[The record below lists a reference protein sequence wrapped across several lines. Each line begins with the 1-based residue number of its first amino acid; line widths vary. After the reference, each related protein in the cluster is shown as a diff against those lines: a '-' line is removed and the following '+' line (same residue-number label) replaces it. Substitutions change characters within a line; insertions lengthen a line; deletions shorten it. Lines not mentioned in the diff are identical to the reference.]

1 MDFRRLFTLLVPL
14 TVMLIGLPLAGVA
27 LAGKAVSPYLAFPP
41 VTAFVAHAPFSWLA
55 FIALTAMVLVSVTPF
70 VYRVARSK
78 WPARE
83 TPVSRRPL
91 AWWGWLGVAVVAL
104 AWGLAW
110 NRFSW
115 FEPFQEYTFTPIW
128 LGYVLVVNALTSRRS
143 GKCLLSDRPRYLLA
157 LFALSAAFWWFFE
170 YLNRFVQN
178 WHYVSVGELGG
189 WEYFWQ
195 ATLPFSTVLPSVL
208 STRDYLASFPRLSS
222 GLSRAWP
229 IRLRTPRRLAA
240 LTLLVAG
247 LGLAGIGVWPEH
259 LYPLLWIAPLLVIV
273 SLQALRDEPTVFQ
286 PLADGDWS
294 GVWLAALAALA
305 CGFFW
310 ELWNYKSLAHWE
322 YSIAYVGRFEIFHM
336 PLLGYAGYLPFGL
349 ECLAV
354 ASVLDRAFTR

>member
-14 TVMLIGLPLAGVA
+14 TVMLLGLPLAGVA
-27 LAGKAVSPYLAFPP
+27 LAGKTVWPYLAFPP

-83 TPVSRRPL
+83 MPVSRRPL

-110 NRFSW
+110 NRFGW

-178 WHYVSVGELGG
+178 WHYVSVGELGA

-195 ATLPFSTVLPSVL
+195 ATLPFSTVLPAVL

-259 LYPLLWIAPLLVIV
+259 LYPLLWVAPLLVIV
-273 SLQALRDEPTVFQ
+273 SLQALHDESTVFQ

-354 ASVLDRAFTR
+354 ASLLDRAFTR